1 MGRGWQNKQLRMAR
15 KVLARKRALLP
26 NKPTNPL
33 IPKADF
39 IKAIKGTWG
48 IETTI
53 AKNLDVTRQTVVKYL
68 NMPGWEDVREEW
80 LNEIETAGD
89 DCLEVLKTAVDNS
102 NPLKDFSN
110 ATLNA
115 RWYLERRRRKQFG
128 NESKTIIEG
137 GENPIKTQST
147 VLTLDAL
154 NLPIEI
160 QRKILEHMDAKEE
173 KERELK
179 GQIIGAVV
187 EPAEPKQLEREKTES
202 EDETDDPCCEK
213 SR

>member
-15 KVLARKRALLP
+15 KVLAHKRSQMP
-26 NKPTNPL
+26 NKPTGPKP

-68 NMPGWEDVREEW
+68 NLPGWEDVREEW

-89 DCLEVLKTAVDNS
+89 DCLEVLKAAVENT
-102 NPLKDFSN
+102 NPLRDYSN
-110 ATLNA
+110 ATLNV
-115 RWYLERRRRKQFG
+115 RWFLERRRRKQFG

-154 NLPIEI
+154 NLPVEL
-160 QRKILEHMDAKEE
+160 QRRILEHMDAKEE

-179 GQIIGAVV
+179 GQIIGVV
-187 EPAEPKQLEREKTES
+187 EPSEPKQLEHETTES
-202 EDETDDPCCEK
+202 EDETE
-213 SR
+213 